1 MIRKLTEQDHKQ
13 VISFLRKEAAFNLFL
28 IGDIEAFGYNQEFQE
43 LWGQFTIE
51 NKLHAVLLRF
61 HDSFIAYAEDSFQPE
76 AFMNQFLNYDHIK
89 LSGKSEVVEQFEN
102 FTNLNLGKKLQTY
115 FCECTTAKQ
124 LIKDTSKEDIKI
136 ATAFD
141 VDRIMHLR
149 KQITEFTLA
158 DNSGKLLRQ
167 AIETNTGRTYYIE
180 KNGEI
185 IACASTSAENSLSAM
200 VVGVCTHPN
209 HCGKGYASNIVSKM
223 IQDFIAE
230 GRTLCLFYS
239 NPAAGRIYKR
249 LGFED
254 IGTWTMYR

>member
-1 MIRKLTEQDHKQ
+1 MIRKLTKQ
-13 VISFLRKEAAFNLFL
+13 EHQQVLSFLKKEAAFNLFL
-28 IGDIEAFGYNQEFQE
+28 IGDIEAFGYDQDFQE

-51 NKLHAVLLRF
+51 NKLQAVLLRF
-61 HDSFIAYAEDSFQPE
+61 HDSFIAYAETSFQPE
-76 AFMNQFLNYDHIK
+76 AFIDQFTNHDYIK

-102 FTNLNLGKKLQTY
+102 LDNLNLGKKLHSY
-115 FCECTTAKQ
+115 FCECTTDKQ
-124 LIKDTSKEDIKI
+124 LVTDINKEDIKI
-136 ATAFD
+136 ATVAD

-149 KQITEFTLA
+149 KQIAEFKMA
-158 DNSGKLLRQ
+158 NNAGKLLLQ

-180 KNGEI
+180 ENGEI

-200 VVGVCTHPN
+200 VVGVCTHSN
-209 HCGKGYASNIVSKM
+209 HRGKGYASQIISKM

-249 LGFED
+249 LGFKD

>member
-1 MIRKLTEQDHKQ
+1 MIRKLTEQDHEQ
-13 VISFLRKEAAFNLFL
+13 VLSFLRKEAAFNLFL
-28 IGDIEAFGYNQEFQE
+28 IGDIEAFGYDQDFQE

-51 NKLHAVLLRF
+51 NELHAVLLRF

-76 AFMNQFLNYDHIK
+76 AFIHQFINYDHIK
-89 LSGKSEVVEQFEN
+89 LSGKSEIVEQFEN
-102 FTNLNLGKKLQTY
+102 LTNLNLGKKQQTY

-124 LIKDTSKEDIKI
+124 LIKDTNKEDIKL
-136 ATAFD
+136 ATTFD
-141 VDRIMHLR
+141 VDRIMQLR
-149 KQITEFTLA
+149 KQITEFALA

-180 KNGEI
+180 KNGVI

-200 VVGVCTHPN
+200 VVGVCTHPS
-209 HCGKGYASNIVSKM
+209 HRGKGYASQIVSKM

>member
-1 MIRKLTEQDHKQ
+1 MIRKLTEQDHEQ
-13 VISFLRKEAAFNLFL
+13 VLSFLRKEAAFNLFL
-28 IGDIEAFGYNQEFQE
+28 IGDIEAFGYDQNFQE
-43 LWGQFTIE
+43 LWGQFTIKNE
-51 NKLHAVLLRF
+51 LHAVLLRF
-61 HDSFIAYAEDSFQPE
+61 HDSFIAYARDSFQSE
-76 AFMNQFLNYDHIK
+76 AFMNQFINYDHIK
-89 LSGKSEVVEQFEN
+89 LSGKSEVVEHFEN
-102 FTNLNLGKKLQTY
+102 LTNLKLGKKLQTY

-124 LIKDTSKEDIKI
+124 LVEDTSKEDIKI
-136 ATAFD
+136 ATALD

-149 KQITEFTLA
+149 KQITEFKMA

-180 KNGEI
+180 KNGKI

-209 HCGKGYASNIVSKM
+209 HRGNRYASQIVSKM
-223 IQDFIAE
+223 IQDFTKE
-230 GRTLCLFYS
+230 GRALCLFYS